1 MKTIKFRGKH
11 IGDGEWVYGSLLQ
24 EQISGCTTESIIVD
38 RGFGREYKQ
47 AQVGTV
53 GQFTGK
59 TDCDKKEIYEGDIL
73 IEPSVATIP
82 LEVRYNE
89 KQCAFCLIEH
99 THTEGP
105 LLGTCPLGDMLRQY
119 PSMKVVGNIH
129 DNPDNDTHR
138 SKNRD
143 DHLHRPTH
151 CRPPAQP
158 GNPGVRWSA

>member
-1 MKTIKFRGKH
+1 MGTIKFRGKH

-38 RGFGREYKQ
+38 HGFGREYMQ

-105 LLGTCPLGDMLRQY
+105 LLVTCPLGDMLRQY
-119 PSMKVVGNIH
+119 PSMKAVGNIH
-129 DNPDNDTHR
+129 DNPEILIKWQT
-138 SKNRD
+138 K
-143 DHLHRPTH
+143 
-151 CRPPAQP
+151 
-158 GNPGVRWSA
+158 

>member
-1 MKTIKFRGKH
+1 MRKYKFRGKRH
-11 IGDGEWVYGSLLQ
+11 NNGEWIYGDLIENQGRYFIYHATS
-24 EQISGCTTESIIVD
+24 ETTIEDHDDCKITIIVV
-38 RGFGREYKQ
+38 EVES
-47 AQVGTV
+47 ATV
-53 GQFTGK
+53 GQSTGFL
-59 TDCDKKEIYEGDIL
+59 DLNGQEIYEGDIL

-129 DNPDNDTHR
+129 DNPEILT
-138 SKNRD
+138 KWQ
-143 DHLHRPTH
+143 TK
-151 CRPPAQP
+151 
-158 GNPGVRWSA
+158 

>member
-1 MKTIKFRGKH
+1 MRKYKFRGKRH
-11 IGDGEWVYGSLLQ
+11 NNGEWIYGDLIENQGRYFIYHATS
-24 EQISGCTTESIIVD
+24 ETTIEDNDDSKITIIAVDVES
-38 RGFGREYKQ
+38 
-47 AQVGTV
+47 GTV

-59 TDCDKKEIYEGDIL
+59 TDCDKTDIYEGDIL

-89 KQCAFCLIEH
+89 EQCAFCLIEH

-129 DNPDNDTHR
+129 DNPEIQT
-138 SKNRD
+138 KWQ
-143 DHLHRPTH
+143 TK
-151 CRPPAQP
+151 
-158 GNPGVRWSA
+158 